1 MTRRT
6 SLMGLASVAGIPLV
20 ALALAG
26 CGSSGSASDTPA
38 TTTATP
44 AAASPAPTSSTA
56 ATVDVGS
63 TNLGSI
69 LVNSQGRTLY
79 LFEADSGTT
88 SACTGACAQAWP
100 PLMASG
106 QLAAGNGADTSLIGT
121 TQRSDGTSQ
130 VTYDGHPVYTFAK
143 DQNAGDTNGE
153 GITAFGGAW
162 YALTPTGT
170 AVPAASSSAAT
181 SPSPATS
188 SGY

>member
-1 MTRRT
+1 
-6 SLMGLASVAGIPLV
+6 
-20 ALALAG
+20 
-26 CGSSGSASDTPA
+26 
-38 TTTATP
+38 
-44 AAASPAPTSSTA
+44 
-56 ATVDVGS
+56 
-63 TNLGSI
+63 
-69 LVNSQGRTLY
+69 
-79 LFEADSGTT
+79 
-88 SACTGACAQAWP
+88 
-100 PLMASG
+100 MASG

-170 AVPAASSSAAT
+170 AVPAAPSSAAT
-181 SPSPATS
+181 SPSPATT